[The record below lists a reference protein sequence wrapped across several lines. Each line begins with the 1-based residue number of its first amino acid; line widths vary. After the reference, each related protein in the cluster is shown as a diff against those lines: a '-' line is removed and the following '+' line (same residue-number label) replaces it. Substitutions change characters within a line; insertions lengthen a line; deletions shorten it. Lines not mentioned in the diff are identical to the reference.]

1 MAANIIPIKSHHRR
15 GLHLQLDQLVG
26 FEGVK
31 ILAGLIQEWHTSTEA
46 EQVGRGATHRGR
58 LSYLA
63 RKANLH
69 PTTVSKIMNRE
80 TRAPQML
87 TCIMLFKALGF
98 SAVRFE

>member
-1 MAANIIPIKSHHRR
+1 VIDTKVVPLNTRR
-15 GLHLQLDQLVG
+15 MLHLPLDQLVG

-31 ILAGLIQEWHTSTEA
+31 VLAGLIQQWHTTREA
-46 EQVGRGATHRGR
+46 EEAGHRHQLR
-58 LSYLA
+58 YLA
-63 RKANLH
+63 RKANLT
-69 PTTVSKIMNRE
+69 PRTVSRIMNRE